1 LIGRLIDKLIF
12 GVALLF
18 SLQMPLLVDHYHQ
31 YLAGWYKATQW
42 QVDGYQATAKAHE
55 YADANAMITHHLNNA
70 EPSVRA
76 DAQQKLA
83 TIELLAQLNTGIQT
97 FTNGHLLEKM
107 MFMLHP
113 QRTYALKDVV
123 QNFKVGIP
131 LSPSGLLFGVIFG
144 LILNLLI
151 LLPFRLMNWGR
162 RTKQPAPQH
171 KA

>member
-1 LIGRLIDKLIF
+1 MIGRLIDKLIF

-31 YLAGWYKATQW
+31 YLAGWYKATKW

-113 QRTYALKDVV
+113 PKGVCAQGCGAEF
-123 QNFKVGIP
+123 Q
-131 LSPSGLLFGVIFG
+131 SGYSAE
-144 LILNLLI
+144 
-151 LLPFRLMNWGR
+151 PKR
-162 RTKQPAPQH
+162 PAVWCDIWFDTQSADFITFQTDELGTAV
-171 KA
+171 KTASTTA